1 MQFVLTGSNLRQASA
16 RIGFKATHS
25 RSRIKAAAVTS
36 SWKRYFAGGDVQSD
50 SAIATG
56 TMHSSPEFRSL
67 KAKIRVLCKQRRI
80 RLEEFMK
87 TFDIHRVKKIKVEQ
101 FKRALDGSGLH
112 LSTAEMNL
120 LLAKYR
126 IPEDPSFVDY
136 RRFCDLIDK
145 VFTVKGLEGNPEL
158 RSSIHGEMPAMKKFG
173 MSKLSADEAEL
184 LGAVK
189 TKLLAAVMNKG
200 IVLKDVFH
208 DFDRS
213 NAGKVTKTQFVR
225 DLLDILFLSNEE
237 MDVLLKA
244 YGDDLDV
251 HYRAL
256 HFDICPGAAGAG
268 AIAAPP
274 RSPERRHFSAPAAYD
289 EFGTDS
295 AMIQE
300 LEAELSELVFRDRI
314 RTKNFFTDF
323 DSLRTGKCSE
333 AQFKRCAKLC
343 FGSLTESDLDL
354 LVKKY
359 VIKGLDCNKVDYV
372 RFCNYVEGKSN
383 RDTSDNNSHEDAL
396 SSIVAS
402 TMGSAAAA
410 KCSREMRGN
419 LSESEAEIH
428 QALIHRLGS
437 FCTTRRVL
445 LKPSFQDFDKGRR
458 EHITVEQ
465 FFRVMTIFKLT
476 LANDAEKKVLL
487 KRYASAHGE
496 RFVNYVTFCYD
507 LEHWSSVDASNQS
520 GRPVSRG
527 GSNVVSEIILP
538 LKVKHTTFETAEE
551 ELPTRSVP
559 MLIRYIKQV
568 VKRDRIRLEEFY
580 RDFDKLRHGKVTA
593 AQFSAGLSAGGFV
606 LSKDEMR
613 LLGDEYAS
621 RDVVDSAGQSL
632 VAWKRFVDD
641 IENVFTMKGL
651 ERAPHHDVHTLGT
664 RSEQFGGVKIER
676 ELSIDE
682 ERVVTQT
689 VITMKRA
696 IDRQRMAIKPAF
708 EDFDRSR
715 QGFISGAKFERVLS
729 MLTLLPADASHTRLL
744 LIKFREQIA
753 NGTSSVTLSSICD
766 VNYRAFLQA
775 LDIVGATKE
784 DARSALVLPGSVS
797 YRQEVLNGG
806 VGLDADAGVK
816 RQARDLH
823 TTFTN
828 VEQLLA
834 ELRRQLS
841 ARRVRIKEFVTEGDK
856 LRSGE
861 ITVAKFHT
869 ALNRSGCVLDAS
881 DVKTLSA
888 HFLSAKNA
896 DKIDWRAFLDAI
908 DNVGG
913 GGGGASSAVAD
924 VPPADDQ
931 IRRILERL
939 RLEVNHRR
947 LHMKPYFQDYD
958 HNKISRV
965 TRFQFAAVLDMMKLS
980 LKENEVQVL
989 SQHFAVRDGRRV
1001 TNDVNYLAFILAV
1014 DADYQ

>member
-1 MQFVLTGSNLRQASA
+1 
-16 RIGFKATHS
+16 
-25 RSRIKAAAVTS
+25 
-36 SWKRYFAGGDVQSD
+36 
-50 SAIATG
+50 
-56 TMHSSPEFRSL
+56 MHSSPEFRSL
-67 KAKIRVLCKQRRI
+67 KAKIRVLCKQQRI

-112 LSTAEMNL
+112 LSTTEVNL

-126 IPEDPSFVDY
+126 IPDDPSFVNY

-158 RSSIHGEMPAMKKFG
+158 RSSIRSEAPVVKKFG
-173 MSKLSADEAEL
+173 VTSLTESEAEL
-184 LGAVK
+184 LSSVK
-189 TKLLAAVMNKG
+189 GKLFAAVMNKG

-213 NAGKVTKTQFVR
+213 NAGKVTKPQFVR
-225 DLLDILFLSNEE
+225 DLLDIVFLTEDE

-268 AIAAPP
+268 TKAAAPL
-274 RSPERRHFSAPAAYD
+274 SPDRRHFSAPAGFEY
-289 EFGTDS
+289 GTDS
-295 AMIQE
+295 DAVQE
-300 LEAELSELVFRDRI
+300 LEAELSEFVFRDRI

-343 FGSLTESDLDL
+343 FDSLTESDLDL

-359 VIKGLDCNKVDYV
+359 VIKGLDCNKVDYI
-372 RFCNYVEGKSN
+372 RFCNYVEGRSN
-383 RDTSDNNSHEDAL
+383 RDSSNGSNNNYEDVL

-402 TMGSAAAA
+402 TMGTSAVT
-410 KCSREMRGN
+410 KCSREVRGSLN
-419 LSESEAEIH
+419 DMESEIH
-428 QALIHRLGS
+428 QAIIQRLGS
-437 FCTTRRVL
+437 FCATRRVL

-476 LANDAEKKVLL
+476 LASDAEKKVLQ
-487 KRYASAHGE
+487 KRYASAHGD
-496 RFVNYVTFCYD
+496 RFINYVTFCYD
-507 LEHWSSVDASNQS
+507 LEHWASDAGNQS
-520 GRPVSRG
+520 GRPPSRG
-527 GSNVVSEIILP
+527 AGSNVVSEIISP
-538 LKVKHTTFETAEE
+538 TKIKHGTFEEDE
-551 ELPTRSVP
+551 SELHTRSVP
-559 MLIRYIKQV
+559 MLIRYIKQI
-568 VKRDRIRLEEFY
+568 VKRGRIRLEEYY

-606 LSKDEMR
+606 LTKDEMK

-621 RDVVDSAGQSL
+621 KDVLDSVGQSF

-641 IENVFTMKGL
+641 IESVFTMKGL
-651 ERAPHHDVHTLGT
+651 ERAPNHDLNALGT
-664 RSEQFGGVKIER
+664 RSEQFGGMKEEK
-676 ELSIDE
+676 ELSPDE
-682 ERVVTQT
+682 ERIVTQT
-689 VITMKRA
+689 VVMMKRA
-696 IDRQRMAIKPAF
+696 IVRQRLSIKPAF
-708 EDFDRSR
+708 EDFDRSK
-715 QGFISGAKFERVLS
+715 QGFISGTKFERVLS
-729 MLTLLPADASHTRLL
+729 MFNLLPADGSQKRLL

-753 NGTSSVTLSSICD
+753 KGTSSVTLSTICD

-775 LDIVGATKE
+775 LDIVGATAE
-784 DARSALVLPGSVS
+784 DARLSLVLPGSVA

-806 VGLDADAGVK
+806 GLTDTGAK
-816 RQARDLH
+816 RQARDLNAS
-823 TTFTN
+823 FTDVN
-828 VEQLLA
+828 QLIVEI
-834 ELRRQLS
+834 RRQLN
-841 ARRVRIKEFVTEGDK
+841 ARRIRIKEFVTEGDK

-888 HFLSAKNA
+888 HFLSTKNS
-896 DKIDWRAFLDAI
+896 DKIDWRAFIDAI
-908 DNVGG
+908 DNA
-913 GGGGASSAVAD
+913 GAPSSSEYQQQQQYGDESIEHGLSDAND
-924 VPPADDQ
+924 T

-965 TRFQFAAVLDMMKLS
+965 TKFQYAAVLDMMKVN
-980 LKENEVQVL
+980 LKPQEVQAL
-989 SQHFAVRDGRRV
+989 CQEFAVRDGRRV
-1001 TNDVNYLAFILAV
+1001 TSDVNYLAFIQAV

>member
-1 MQFVLTGSNLRQASA
+1 
-16 RIGFKATHS
+16 
-25 RSRIKAAAVTS
+25 
-36 SWKRYFAGGDVQSD
+36 
-50 SAIATG
+50 
-56 TMHSSPEFRSL
+56 MHSSPEFRSL

-112 LSTAEMNL
+112 LSTTEVNL

-126 IPEDPSFVDY
+126 IADDPSFVNY

-158 RSSIHGEMPAMKKFG
+158 KSSIRSEAPVVKKFG
-173 MSKLSADEAEL
+173 LASLTDSEAEL
-184 LGAVK
+184 LGLVK
-189 TKLLAAVMNKG
+189 AKLFAAVMNKG

-213 NAGKVTKTQFVR
+213 NAGKVTKPQFVR
-225 DLLDILFLSNEE
+225 DLLDIVFLTKEE

-256 HFDICPGAAGAG
+256 HFDICPGAAGAEKK
-268 AIAAPP
+268 AAAP
-274 RSPERRHFSAPAAYD
+274 RSPDRRHFSAPAGFEY
-289 EFGTDS
+289 GTDS
-295 AMIQE
+295 DAVQE

-359 VIKGLDCNKVDYV
+359 VIKGLDCNKVDYI
-372 RFCNYVEGKSN
+372 RFCNYVEGRSN
-383 RDTSDNNSHEDAL
+383 RDSSSNGSNNNYEDVL

-402 TMGSAAAA
+402 TMGTSAMA
-410 KCSREMRGN
+410 KCSREVRGSLN
-419 LSESEAEIH
+419 DTESEIH
-428 QALIHRLGS
+428 QAVIQRLGS
-437 FCTTRRVL
+437 FCATRRVL

-476 LANDAEKKVLL
+476 LASDAEKKVLQ
-487 KRYASAHGE
+487 KRYASAHGD
-496 RFVNYVTFCYD
+496 RFINYVTFCYD
-507 LEHWSSVDASNQS
+507 LEHWASDVGNQS
-520 GRPVSRG
+520 GRPPSRG
-527 GSNVVSEIILP
+527 AGSNVVSEIISP
-538 LKVKHTTFETAEE
+538 TKIKHSTFEEAES
-551 ELPTRSVP
+551 ELHTRSVP
-559 MLIRYIKQV
+559 MLIRYIKQI
-568 VKRDRIRLEEFY
+568 VKRDRIRLEEYY

-606 LSKDEMR
+606 LTKDEMR

-621 RDVVDSAGQSL
+621 RGVLDSVGQSF

-641 IENVFTMKGL
+641 IESVFTMKGL
-651 ERAPHHDVHTLGT
+651 ERAPNHDLNALGT
-664 RSEQFGGVKIER
+664 CSEQFGGVKEEK
-676 ELSIDE
+676 ELTPDE
-682 ERVVTQT
+682 ERTVTQT
-689 VITMKRA
+689 VAIMKRS
-696 IDRQRMAIKPAF
+696 IDRQRLSIKPAF
-708 EDFDRSR
+708 EDFDRSK
-715 QGFISGAKFERVLS
+715 QGFISGTKFERVLS
-729 MLTLLPADASHTRLL
+729 MFNLLPADGSHTRLL

-753 NGTSSVTLSSICD
+753 KGTSSVTLSTICD

-775 LDIVGATKE
+775 LDIVGATAE
-784 DARSALVLPGSVS
+784 DARLSMVLPGSVA

-806 VGLDADAGVK
+806 GLTDTGAK
-816 RQARDLH
+816 RQARDLNAS
-823 TTFTN
+823 FTDVDQLI
-828 VEQLLA
+828 VEI
-834 ELRRQLS
+834 RRQLN
-841 ARRVRIKEFVTEGDK
+841 ARRIRIKEFVTEGDK

-888 HFLSAKNA
+888 HFLSTKNS
-896 DKIDWRAFLDAI
+896 DKIDWRTFIDAI
-908 DNVGG
+908 DNAGAPSSSSEYQQQQYGDESLEHGLHDGG
-913 GGGGASSAVAD
+913 
-924 VPPADDQ
+924 DDM
-931 IRRILERL
+931 IKRILERL

-965 TRFQFAAVLDMMKLS
+965 TKFQYAAVLDMMKVS
-980 LKENEVQVL
+980 LKPPEVQAL
-989 SQHFAVRDGRRV
+989 CHQFAVRDGRRV
-1001 TNDVNYLAFILAV
+1001 TSDVNYLAFIQAV
-1014 DADYQ
+1014 DADYQT